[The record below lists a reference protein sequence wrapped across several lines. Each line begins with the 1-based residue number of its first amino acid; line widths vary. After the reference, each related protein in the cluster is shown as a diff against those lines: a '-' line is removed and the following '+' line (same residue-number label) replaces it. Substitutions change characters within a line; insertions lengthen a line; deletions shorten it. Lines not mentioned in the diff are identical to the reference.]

1 MKTKRTFLLLLLCC
15 AAQFFTAS
23 AQTVLLAGDYPDPTV
38 IKDGD
43 DYYMTHSPL
52 YCQPGFLIWHS
63 RDLFNWEPICRVVDE
78 WRGSAWA
85 PELQKVDDT
94 YYIYF
99 PSDDTNWVTTAK
111 NIRGPWTK
119 PIDLKIGGID
129 PGLVISPEGI
139 FHKSKLSDERKS
151 MLSRSNAVDRNFTPQ
166 WLQCSMSWRWSLCDN
181 SSCCNIFSCESSPS
195 VLAFWYS
202 AFVAWRDTSFS
213 DLNVWNFT

>member
-63 RDLFNWEPICRVVDE
+63 RDLFNWEPICRAVDE

-85 PELQKVDDT
+85 PDLQKVDDT

-99 PSDDTNWVTTAK
+99 PSDNTNWVTTAK
-111 NIRGPWTK
+111 DIRGP
-119 PIDLKIGGID
+119 
-129 PGLVISPEGI
+129 
-139 FHKSKLSDERKS
+139 
-151 MLSRSNAVDRNFTPQ
+151 
-166 WLQCSMSWRWSLCDN
+166 
-181 SSCCNIFSCESSPS
+181 
-195 VLAFWYS
+195 
-202 AFVAWRDTSFS
+202 
-213 DLNVWNFT
+213 